1 MLYRLPW
8 CEFVAFTRV
17 EKGLHVTHEF
27 LTNSCI
33 KQDHAEAPPP
43 PSPSYPPFLGV
54 EIRLKALA
62 EVRFLQKYEQRAIVI
77 RSFIAYLS
85 CIRYMKITPYIED

>member
-1 MLYRLPW
+1 MQKRPP
-8 CEFVAFTRV
+8 
-17 EKGLHVTHEF
+17 LH
-27 LTNSCI
+27 
-33 KQDHAEAPPP
+33 P
-43 PSPSYPPFLGV
+43 PSYPPFLGV

-85 CIRYMKITPYIED
+85 YIPLHENYALH